1 MDNMSFNEWEEIFNI
16 IDDSITI
23 LDRNFTILKANP
35 STGKLLNRPCD
46 EIIGKKCFLLFHGS
60 SEPPPDCPSCKSMK
74 SGEPAMFE
82 RFEPTL
88 NKFLEIKTIPRINN
102 KGEINGIVHIIR
114 DISERKKIEGEL
126 LDHKQRLSDMVKEKT
141 QQLTSAIKM
150 LQEEI
155 EHRRQI
161 EKALKASEKKYR
173 DLYNNAPDMYHT
185 LNKDKIIIDCNDTE
199 AKTLGYKKEEMIGRP
214 LSDFMTEESA
224 ALLKKDFP
232 RLIKEGELK
241 NLERTFVH
249 KDGSKI
255 PVMVNVYADY
265 DENGEFIQSRAIARD
280 ITDLKRKEN
289 ELKSLNRTL
298 TALNELNH
306 ALIRIDEESELL
318 EEACRIIVQTGKYKM
333 AWVGY
338 PDTDRAKTI
347 FPIAHYGDD
356 QSYLE
361 IVNFSWRNIR
371 DKSPPSMAINSGK
384 TWIAHLNE
392 KSSSVKWTRE
402 AIKRGYRSTIAIPL
416 KLKDEIIGALN
427 IYSSEPDKFDSDE
440 VDLLEQLANNLA
452 YGISVIRTN
461 REKRQAQAE
470 ILRAGQ
476 LAALGELA
484 AGVAHEINNPINGI
498 ISYAELL
505 LRKCNDERQKDIAD
519 RIIKE
524 GERIA
529 NIVRSLLSFAKDI
542 KEEKQPTSLH
552 QILMDTL
559 ALTETQLRKDGIKL
573 KMNIPDNLSEI
584 IAQPQQIEQVFLN
597 ILSNARYALNEKYPG
612 SHKDKIIE
620 IKAEEIFI
628 NDNSYVRIIFID
640 HGTGIPADIKDK
652 IMNPFFSTK
661 PRELGTG
668 LGLSISHGIV
678 SDHNGKI
685 YIESEYEKYT
695 KVIIELP
702 SSYKK

>member
-23 LDRNFTILKANP
+23 LDRDFNILKANP
-35 STGKLLNRPCD
+35 STGRLLNRPCD

-60 SEPPPDCPSCKSMK
+60 TEPPPDCPSCKSMK
-74 SGEPAMFE
+74 SGAPAVFE
-82 RFEPTL
+82 RFEPML
-88 NKFLEIKTIPRINN
+88 NKYLEIKTIPRIDHN
-102 KGEINGIVHIIR
+102 GEINGIVHIIR
-114 DISERKKIEGEL
+114 DITDRKKIESEL
-126 LDHKQRLSDMVKEKT
+126 LHHRQRLSDMVREKT
-141 QQLTSAIKM
+141 EQLTSVINRLK
-150 LQEEI
+150 EEI
-155 EHRRQI
+155 EHKRQI
-161 EKALKASEKKYR
+161 EEALKASEKKYR

-185 LNKDKIIIDCNDTE
+185 IDKDKIIIDCNETE

-224 ALLKKDFP
+224 TLLEKDFP
-232 RLIKEGELK
+232 RLIKEGVLK
-241 NLERTFVH
+241 NLERTFVR

-255 PVMVNVYADY
+255 PVMINVYADY

-280 ITDLKRKEN
+280 ITDLKKKEN

-318 EEACRIIVQTGKYKM
+318 EEACRIIVQTGGYEM

-347 FPIAHYGDD
+347 FPIAFYGDD
-356 QSYLE
+356 QNYLE
-361 IVNFSWRNIR
+361 IVNFSWKNVR
-371 DKSPPSMAINSGK
+371 DKSPPSRAINSGE

-392 KSSSVKWTRE
+392 KYSSAKWMKE
-402 AIKRGYRSTIAIPL
+402 AIKRGYRSSIAIPL
-416 KLKDEIIGALN
+416 KIKDEIIGALN

-440 VDLLEQLANNLA
+440 VDLLEQLTKNLA

-461 REKRQAQAE
+461 REKRQTQAD

-498 ISYAELL
+498 INYAELL
-505 LRKCNDERQKDIAD
+505 LRKCNDEKQKDIAE

-524 GERIA
+524 GDRIA

-542 KEEKQPTSLH
+542 KEEKRPSSLH
-552 QILMDTL
+552 HILMDTL
-559 ALTETQLRKDGIKL
+559 ALTEAQLNKDGIKL
-573 KMNIPDNLSEI
+573 KINIPDNISEI
-584 IAQPQQIEQVFLN
+584 IVQPQQIEQVFLN
-597 ILSNARYALNEKYPG
+597 ILSNARYALNEKYQG
-612 SHKDKIIE
+612 THEDKIIE
-620 IKAEEIFI
+620 INAEEVSV
-628 NDNSYVRIIFID
+628 DSSSYVRIIFTD
-640 HGTGIPADIKDK
+640 YGTGIPDEIKGK
-652 IMNPFFSTK
+652 VMNPFFSTK
-661 PRELGTG
+661 PREVGTG

-678 SDHNGKI
+678 SDHNGNI
-685 YIESEYEKYT
+685 YIESEYKKYT
-695 KVIIELP
+695 KVIVELP
-702 SSYKK
+702 SCKK